1 MVEDSRFLAMY
12 PIVLVKEA
20 VLHCFLGLDPMP
32 EADSFKV
39 NTLYIRTEENSYS
52 LELDSGLLSLAM
64 Q

>member
-1 MVEDSRFLAMY
+1 MY

-32 EADSFKV
+32 EADSFKA